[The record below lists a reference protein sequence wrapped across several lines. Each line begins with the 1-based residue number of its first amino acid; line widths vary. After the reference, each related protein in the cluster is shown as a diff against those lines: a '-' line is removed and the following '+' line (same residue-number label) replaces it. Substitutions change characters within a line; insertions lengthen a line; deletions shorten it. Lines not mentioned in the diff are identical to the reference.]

1 MIKVK
6 QQDTEELFLK
16 SQKLRNSETQKK
28 FELWLLNFFSN
39 GVKEPH

>member
-6 QQDTEELFLK
+6 QQDTEELFLN
-16 SQKLRNSETQKK
+16 LRNSETKKK